1 MHTAA
6 LEEDL
11 DPDRLSFIR
20 SLQVVR
26 RQVIARPAF
35 PPEQIAAAV
44 QVAVEELLTELL
56 RPRRLR
62 AFPRAVNRT
71 MRSYQLKRAA
81 HRAWPQLT
89 MPPRRGGRRPAS
101 PAQHKLPKPLTG
113 WHCG

>member
-1 MHTAA
+1 
-6 LEEDL
+6 
-11 DPDRLSFIR
+11 
-20 SLQVVR
+20 
-26 RQVIARPAF
+26 VIARPAF

-81 HRAWPQLT
+81 HRAWPQPT
-89 MPPRRGGRRPAS
+89 MPPAEAVGVLPAPPSTSCRS
-101 PAQHKLPKPLTG
+101 P
-113 WHCG
+113 

>member
-62 AFPRAVNRT
+62 AFPRAVRNVSSRLRHL
-71 MRSYQLKRAA
+71 RS
-81 HRAWPQLT
+81 
-89 MPPRRGGRRPAS
+89 GG
-101 PAQHKLPKPLTG
+101 LYEGLL
-113 WHCG
+113 

>member
-20 SLQVVR
+20 SLQVV

-81 HRAWPQLT
+81 HRAWPQPT
-89 MPPRRGGRRPAS
+89 MPPAEAVGVLQAPPSTSCRS
-101 PAQHKLPKPLTG
+101 P
-113 WHCG
+113 